1 MPQVV
6 GIVFRS
12 GGKVYYFDPGGLQI
26 EQGDLAVVQTSRGME
41 IGEVADPPHMVPDED
56 IPAPLKTVFRRAN
69 EKDREAMVVN
79 EGKKEEALKV
89 CQELIDKHGLD
100 MKLIDA
106 EIMFGG
112 GKITFSFFAERRVDF
127 RALVADLAKRLKM
140 RIELR
145 QVGERDEARLLGGLG
160 PCGRCLCCT
169 LYKGDQEPVSIRMAK
184 EQKLPLNP
192 LKISGLCGRLMCCL
206 KYEQEQYVDFRKAA
220 PSRGSKIDTPYGSG
234 EMVGYVVPKE
244 SLSVKLEDGTVMD
257 VPASQCMCG
266 GKCCMEDWG
275 DVPEPQDLGAP
286 EGQLQDLQLQDVQP
300 QDVQLQDPQPRED
313 EGGGQDQKDSPPAQE
328 TASRE
333 DQENASSE
341 GQDDSK
347 RSRQKRGG
355 RRAQRSRRKRR
366 GTKGKG
372 GSGGHGS

>member
-112 GKITFSFFAERRVDF
+112 GKITFSFFAESRVDF

-234 EMVGYVVPKE
+234 EMVGYVVPKGA
-244 SLSVKLEDGTVMD
+244 LSVKLEDGMVMD

-266 GKCCMEDWG
+266 GKCCMEDER
-275 DVPEPQDLGAP
+275 DVPEP
-286 EGQLQDLQLQDVQP
+286 
-300 QDVQLQDPQPRED
+300 QDPQPRED
-313 EGGGQDQKDSPPAQE
+313 EGGGQDQKDSPQGQE
-328 TASRE
+328 KASRE
-333 DQENASSE
+333 GEEKASRE

-366 GTKGKG
+366 GAKGKG
-372 GSGGHGS
+372 GSRGHGS